1 MKNVKGSFFLLIA
14 AFIWGTA
21 FVAQTSAAD
30 NIEPFTFN
38 TARSFVGAA
47 FLLVLIAA
55 RGLLRKNRQQAPAA
69 ESYEEKRRRQKRV
82 LMGGVFCGVILFFA
96 MNFQQIGISIY
107 PQEAAASGR
116 AGFLTATYVVMVAL
130 CARFTGKKLHP
141 MVAVATLVC
150 VGGMYLLCMGGGW
163 SGIYMG
169 DVMELICAVCFTA
182 HILVIDHFSDVES
195 MKLCCG
201 QFLVAGILSAAAM
214 LLTESPDMGQ
224 LLGAWFP
231 IFYVGVMSS
240 GIAYTLQMVGQ
251 KYAPPTVAC
260 IVMSLES
267 VFAALAGWIILTERL
282 SGRELLGCVLVFGA
296 VILAQVPQ
304 FWHRMPSGVSNADQG
319 DRIRKDISIHK

>member
-1 MKNVKGSFFLLIA
+1 MKHIKGSLFLLIA

-30 NIEPFTFN
+30 SIEPFTFN
-38 TARSFVGAA
+38 AARSLVGAA
-47 FLLVLIAA
+47 FLAVLIVP
-55 RGLLRKNRQQAPAA
+55 REFLRRQKSGNNSMLSA
-69 ESYEEKRRRQKRV
+69 EDRRRKRRRLIQ
-82 LMGGVFCGVILFFA
+82 GGALCGVVLFFA
-96 MNFQQIGISIY
+96 MNFQQMGISIY
-107 PQEAAASGR
+107 PEEAAASGR

-141 MVAVATLVC
+141 LVAVATLVC
-150 VGGMYLLCMGGGW
+150 VGGMYLLCMGGGLA
-163 SGIYMG
+163 GIYMG
-169 DVMELICAVCFTA
+169 DVLELICAVCFTA

-201 QFLVAGILSAAAM
+201 QFLVAGILCVIAM
-214 LLTESPDMGQ
+214 LLKESPDIGM
-224 LLGAWFP
+224 LSAAWFP

-282 SGRELLGCVLVFGA
+282 NSRELIGCILVFGA

-304 FWHRMPSGVSNADQG
+304 FL
-319 DRIRKDISIHK
+319 HKSEQAGRSTVDG

>member
-47 FLLVLIAA
+47 FLMVLIAA

-107 PQEAAASGR
+107 PQE
-116 AGFLTATYVVMVAL
+116 
-130 CARFTGKKLHP
+130 
-141 MVAVATLVC
+141 AVATLVC

-224 LLGAWFP
+224 LLGTWFP

-282 SGRELLGCVLVFGA
+282 SSRELLGCVLVFGA

-304 FWHRMPSGVSNADQG
+304 FWHRTPSGVSNADQG
-319 DRIRKDISIHK
+319 DPIRKDISIHK

>member
-1 MKNVKGSFFLLIA
+1 MKNIKGSVYLLVA

-30 NIEPFTFN
+30 SIEPFTFN

-47 FLLVLIAA
+47 FLAMLILIRELWRSKKTGQESIRQDAD
-55 RGLLRKNRQQAPAA
+55 RK
-69 ESYEEKRRRQKRV
+69 YKRRRM
-82 LMGGVFCGVILFFA
+82 LLGGVLCGVVLFLA

-107 PQEAAASGR
+107 PEEAAASGR

-130 CARFTGKKLHP
+130 CSRFTGKKLHP
-141 MVAVATLVC
+141 MVAVATFVC
-150 VGGMYLLCMGGGW
+150 VGGMYLLCMGGGLA
-163 SGIYMG
+163 GIYMG

-201 QFLVAGILSAAAM
+201 QFLVAGVLSAAAM

-224 LLGAWFP
+224 LLAAWFP

-267 VFAALAGWIILTERL
+267 VFAALAGWVILSERL

-296 VILAQVPQ
+296 VILAQMPQ
-304 FWHRMPSGVSNADQG
+304 FLHRASKGAQSTGAEGTVTQ
-319 DRIRKDISIHK
+319 RY

>member
-1 MKNVKGSFFLLIA
+1 MKHVKGSVFLLIA

-30 NIEPFTFN
+30 SIEPFTFN
-38 TARSFVGAA
+38 TARSLVGAA
-47 FLLVLIAA
+47 FLAVLIGP
-55 RGLLRKNRQQAPAA
+55 RELMRRRKSGENGTL
-69 ESYEEKRRRQKRV
+69 SEEDRKRKRRRLLQ
-82 LMGGVFCGVILFFA
+82 GGTLCGVVLFFA
-96 MNFQQIGISIY
+96 MNFQQMGISIY
-107 PQEAAASGR
+107 PEEAAASGR

-150 VGGMYLLCMGGGW
+150 VGGMYLLCMGGGL

-169 DVMELICAVCFTA
+169 DVLELICAVCFTA

-201 QFLVAGILSAAAM
+201 QFLVAGIMSAIAA
-214 LLTESPDMGQ
+214 LLTESPDMG
-224 LLGAWFP
+224 LLWNAWFP

-267 VFAALAGWIILTERL
+267 VFAALAGWVILTERL
-282 SGRELLGCVLVFGA
+282 SLRELIGCILVFGA

-304 FWHRMPSGVSNADQG
+304 FL
-319 DRIRKDISIHK
+319 HKSEQAPQMTS